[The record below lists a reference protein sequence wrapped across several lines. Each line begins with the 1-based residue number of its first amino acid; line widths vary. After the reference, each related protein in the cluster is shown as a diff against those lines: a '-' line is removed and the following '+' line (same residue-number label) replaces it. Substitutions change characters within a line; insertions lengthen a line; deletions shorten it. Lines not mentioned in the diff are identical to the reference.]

1 MIIKNGD
8 TSTKYYE
15 KDYNL
20 VSKTTDVIDNNTFY
34 NLNKSVD
41 INYVII
47 MKLQIVLKLCMG
59 LILKVT

>member
-34 NLNKSVD
+34 NLKNHYLHRGA
-41 INYVII
+41 N
-47 MKLQIVLKLCMG
+47 
-59 LILKVT
+59 